1 MSLKDQILAAQD
13 LPSEQVRVPEWDV
26 TVTVRGLSA
35 RERDEYFMSQAVIRN
50 GQVVGQD
57 TANATAKLLVK
68 CIRGDDGEPLFG
80 PEHVELLGG
89 KSAAALDRLFKVASR
104 LSGLA
109 EEDAAELGKDSA
121 PTLNG
126 VSASTSPAS

>member
-13 LPSEQVRVPEWDV
+13 LPTEQVLVPEWDV

-35 RERDEYFMSQAVIRN
+35 RERDDYFMSQTVIRD

-57 TANATAKLLVK
+57 TTNTTAKLLIR
-68 CIRGDDGEPLFG
+68 CIRGDDGEPVFG
-80 PEHVELLGG
+80 PEHVELLGQ

-109 EEDAAELGKDSA
+109 EEDKKDLGKDSA

-126 VSASTSPAS
+126 VSASSSLVS